1 MFSLLSKYS
10 DIIKRTDIV
19 TYEFEENQVR
29 IKIEL
34 ELTDGSLLIIKDYK
48 FSNNTRKYAYHWMAG
63 DRKLKIRWDNA
74 PHWDSVSTSPH
85 HKHVERNENILISTE
100 TDIES
105 VLDHIKKTLKP
116 PQSLSSS
123 S

>member
-1 MFSLLSKYS
+1 VFSILSKYS
-10 DIIKRTDIV
+10 DIIKRTDII

-48 FSNNTRKYAYHWMAG
+48 FSNNTRKYAYHWMG
-63 DRKLKIRWDNA
+63 SNGKLRTRWDNA
-74 PHWDSVSTSPH
+74 PHWRSVSTFPH
-85 HKHVERNENILISTE
+85 HKHVGKNENLLFSTE

-105 VLDHIKKTLKP
+105 VLDYIKKSLKK
-116 PQSLSSS
+116 PQPEG
-123 S
+123 

>member
-1 MFSLLSKYS
+1 VFSILSKYT

-34 ELTDGSLLIIKDYK
+34 ELTDGSLLMIKDYK
-48 FSNNTRKYAYHWMAG
+48 FSNNTRKYAYHWMG
-63 DRKLKIRWDNA
+63 SDRKLIIRWDNA
-74 PHWDSVSTSPH
+74 PHWDLVSTFPD

-100 TDIES
+100 TNIES
-105 VLDHIKKTLKP
+105 VLEYIEKALKSP
-116 PQSLSSS
+116 KAK
-123 S
+123 

>member
-1 MFSLLSKYS
+1 MFSILSRYS
-10 DIIKRTDIV
+10 DIIKKSSII

-48 FSNNTRKYAYHWMAG
+48 FSNNTRKYAYHWMG
-63 DRKLKIRWDNA
+63 SDGKLRTRWDNV
-74 PHWDSVSTSPH
+74 PHWRSISTFPH
-85 HKHVERNENILISTE
+85 HKHVGASDNILFSTE

-105 VLDHIKKTLKP
+105 VLDYIKKILKDLQP
-116 PQSLSSS
+116 VEKK
-123 S
+123 